1 MSGISIRLFS
11 RLAVPLVLTLLAA
24 TPVRAQDTATSEADR
39 WTFHISPY
47 VWFVSLDGE
56 ATTTAST
63 TPHTGA
69 AIELEQSLLSP
80 LDKLAR
86 VIHSVKRVVS
96 RLKADCH
103 YDTG

>member
-11 RLAVPLVLTLLAA
+11 RLAVPLVFALLAA

-86 VIHSVKRVVS
+86 VIHSSAVRNKPGRSGLLSVLS
-96 RLKADCH
+96 
-103 YDTG
+103 